1 MNNKT
6 IRNNAKGEAENQGL
20 SRRNLLLASTALA
33 AASGV
38 SAQGAT
44 DMDSLKTSKS
54 LNSTDVVDQAR
65 DFQWNENK
73 LEPGIALALSGGGF
87 RAMLFH
93 AGALARL
100 NQLGLLSQVSRISS
114 VSGGS
119 ITAGYLAKI
128 WTTFGAYKT
137 GDVLPDFKTR
147 FVDKLL
153 EFSKQNLDVGD
164 AIFGLLPFHA
174 VAEQVAASYDQFLFE
189 GATLQELPDTPRF
202 VFCATSIQTGVL
214 WRFSKPYAG
223 DYIVGRLDKPKIKL
237 SLAVAASA
245 AFPPFLSP
253 LALTLP
259 ASDFTDWPNPSGS
272 APDPKPYR
280 DRVLLVD
287 GGVYDN
293 HGLEPIV
300 KRYMTLFVSDGGAP
314 FARMSDVRTDWLS
327 QLRRVLD
334 LEDNQS
340 RALRRR
346 DLMMRLT
353 KGNAAF
359 ASATPPKED
368 FIDDVA
374 RMGAYW
380 GIDTDAALVAPADA
394 LPCAR
399 EIVQQLAAVSTRLS
413 DPGDLAARRLINWGY
428 AICDRSLRAHYHG
441 PVKPLQRKAEWPY
454 PDAVIG

>member
-1 MNNKT
+1 MNTPPN
-6 IRNNAKGEAENQGL
+6 
-20 SRRNLLLASTALA
+20 
-33 AASGV
+33 
-38 SAQGAT
+38 
-44 DMDSLKTSKS
+44 SKS
-54 LNSTDVVDQAR
+54 LNSVDFVERAR
-65 DFQWNENK
+65 GFQWDGGK
-73 LEPGIALALSGGGF
+73 LEAGIALALSGGGF

-100 NQLGLLSQVSRISS
+100 NQFGLLSRAARISS

-119 ITAGYLAKI
+119 IAAGYLAKI
-128 WTTFGAYKT
+128 WATFGPYKE
-137 GDVLPDFKTR
+137 GDVFPDFKAR

-153 EFSKQNLDVGD
+153 EFSKQNLDVAH
-164 AIFGLLPFHA
+164 AIFGLLPFHT
-174 VAEQVAASYDQFLFE
+174 VAEEVAASYDKFLFG
-189 GATLQELPDTPRF
+189 GATLQDLPDSPRF
-202 VFCATSIQTGVL
+202 VFCATNIQTGVL
-214 WRFSKPYAG
+214 WRSSKPYAG
-223 DYIVGRLDKPKIKL
+223 DYIVGRLNKPKVKL

-253 LALTLP
+253 LTLTFSG
-259 ASDFTDWPNPSGS
+259 SDFTNWPKPNGS

-280 DRVLLVD
+280 DKVLLVD

-314 FARMSDVRTDWLS
+314 FTRMSDMRTDWLS

-334 LEDNQS
+334 LEDNQV

-346 DLMMRLT
+346 DLMTRLT

-359 ASATPPKED
+359 ASATPPNAD

-380 GIDTDAALVAPADA
+380 GIDTNAAHVAPADA
-394 LPCAR
+394 LPCDQ
-399 EIVQQLAAVSTRLS
+399 EIVHQLAAVSTRLANL
-413 DPGDLAARRLINWGY
+413 GEMTGRQLINWGY
-428 AICDRSLRAHYHG
+428 AICDRSLRTHYHG
-441 PVKPLQRKAEWPY
+441 PVKPLQGEAQWLY
-454 PDAVIG
+454 PDAPLG